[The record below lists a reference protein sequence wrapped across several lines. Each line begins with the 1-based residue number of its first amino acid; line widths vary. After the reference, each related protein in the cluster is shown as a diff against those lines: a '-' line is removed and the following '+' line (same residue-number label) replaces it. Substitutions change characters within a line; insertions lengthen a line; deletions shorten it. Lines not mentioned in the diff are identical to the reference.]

1 MITITFKVGYELTS
15 DLGLV
20 SLDLF
25 DSINQLIPLSV
36 IPLNCF
42 QRKLKERY
50 WVQGQ
55 GYNSGVKVTENKFA
69 RINVSLT
76 EFNFVK

>member
-1 MITITFKVGYELTS
+1 MITITIKVGYELTS
-15 DLGLV
+15 DLGLI

-25 DSINQLIPLSV
+25 DSINRFIPLSV
-36 IPLNCF
+36 IPLNCG

-55 GYNSGVKVTENKFA
+55 GYNSGVKLN
-69 RINVSLT
+69 
-76 EFNFVK
+76 